1 MLPYDGITR
10 TGSKGVSH
18 FYSKTPSDGAR
29 YWKAPIMASTATSA
43 YRVNLFSSPR
53 PLAGEGLGERERN
66 SR

>member
-29 YWKAPIMASTATSA
+29 YWKAALMASIGGSECGAL
-43 YRVNLFSSPR
+43 NNP
-53 PLAGEGLGERERN
+53 N
-66 SR
+66 